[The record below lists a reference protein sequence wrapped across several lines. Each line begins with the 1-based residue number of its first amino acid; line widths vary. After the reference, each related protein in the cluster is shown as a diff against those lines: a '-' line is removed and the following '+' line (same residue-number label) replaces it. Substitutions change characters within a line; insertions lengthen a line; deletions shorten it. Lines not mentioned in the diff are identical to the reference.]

1 MFRYV
6 LASLKFVFSAMF
18 LEKPW
23 SSKSFHFQCHNCHTR
38 RLKVKCMDVV
48 SEGRQQGGGTVVQP
62 QGCQWVPLAS
72 DCPSASC
79 HLPVDCVPRLT
90 GFSFTDVCSVL
101 CSLLCLSGFSS
112 SRVPCLDCRHGLPAG
127 APLLYRHQSDI
138 SEVRL
143 LLGLA
148 SA

>member
-23 SSKSFHFQCHNCHTR
+23 SSKSFHFQCRNCHTR

-48 SEGRQQGGGTVVQP
+48 SEGRQQGGDTVVQP

-72 DCPSASC
+72 DLSLCLMSLASRLGPASHWLLLHRC
-79 HLPVDCVPRLT
+79 LLCTVFSPLPVRFLE
-90 GFSFTDVCSVL
+90 
-101 CSLLCLSGFSS
+101 LLC
-112 SRVPCLDCRHGLPAG
+112 PCLDCRHGLPAG